1 MQMIEISKLKSH
13 PRNKEFFDDIT
24 GDKWKDFIKSIVR
37 RGIVEAIVAE
47 EDPITHDLIIVSG
60 HQRVRGCKEIG
71 ILEVP
76 CNIVHY
82 PEFDEKTGTP
92 REDMILEDLISTN
105 IMQRGIGNCNPMKM
119 AKCIM
124 ELERIYGIRQGSA
137 GGNGSNQY
145 VINKELDGNNFAQ
158 AKTQEDLAKQL
169 NIDQRQL
176 QNYKKLTTLIPEL
189 QTMVENDA
197 LKATTAYKIWA
208 KLSQEEQEK
217 FFNDI
222 GQEKIKQITQKQ
234 TEKIINEKKQLEK
247 SNKALTQSFNELSQ
261 KYNKEKN
268 NIKTVEVDNTDYSII
283 DKNKELQ
290 EKINNLQTKL
300 QLMEE
305 KADAY
310 EQDSLDY
317 QKMKEDI
324 TYLTKQKDDL
334 GRQLQAITDISG
346 LVVEINHL
354 IKDKLAPVRYSKSLL
369 EVKDDEIV
377 LRNLTNMLET
387 VEQWCSEMRKYIPKK
402 ENYVEVM

>member
-124 ELERIYGIRQGSA
+124 ELERIYGIKK
-137 GGNGSNQY
+137 GGDRGNQY
-145 VINKELDGNNFAQ
+145 KEAEPNNSVLTDQ
-158 AKTQEDLAKQL
+158 KQLAKQL
-169 NIDQRQL
+169 NISTDTL

-354 IKDKLAPVRYSKSLL
+354 IKDKLAPVRYSKALL
-369 EVKDDEIV
+369 EAKDDEIV
-377 LRNLTNMLET
+377 LRNLINMLET
-387 VEQWCSEMRKYIPKK
+387 VEQWCSEMRKYIPRK

>member
-124 ELERIYGIRQGSA
+124 ELERIYGIKK
-137 GGNGSNQY
+137 GGDRGNQY
-145 VINKELDGNNFAQ
+145 KEAEPNNSVLTDQ
-158 AKTQEDLAKQL
+158 KQLAKQL
-169 NIDQRQL
+169 NISTDTL

-334 GRQLQAITDISG
+334 GRQLQSITDISG

>member
-124 ELERIYGIRQGSA
+124 ELERIYGIKK
-137 GGNGSNQY
+137 GGDRGNQY
-145 VINKELDGNNFAQ
+145 KEAEPNNSVLTDQ
-158 AKTQEDLAKQL
+158 KQLAKQL
-169 NIDQRQL
+169 NISTDTL

-354 IKDKLAPVRYSKSLL
+354 IKDKLAPVRYSKALL
-369 EVKDDEIV
+369 EAKDDEIV
-377 LRNLTNMLET
+377 LRNLINMLET